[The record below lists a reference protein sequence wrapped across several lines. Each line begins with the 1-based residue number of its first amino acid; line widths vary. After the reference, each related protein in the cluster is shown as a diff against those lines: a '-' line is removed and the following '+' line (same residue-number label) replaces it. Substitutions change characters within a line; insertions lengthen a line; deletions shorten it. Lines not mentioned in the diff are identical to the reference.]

1 MYIQIRKYRLMS
13 GSAENI
19 STEAAKS
26 FLPEIKKIHGFI
38 DYRII
43 DTQDGNL
50 MSISVFLDKSG
61 VEASNRKALAWH
73 RQHFSSQMIGPQEV
87 IEGKVLVDA
96 NGLLKKAKAA

>member
-19 STEAAKS
+19 SKEAAKS
-26 FLPEIKKIHGFI
+26 FLPEIKQIHGFV

-43 DTQDGNL
+43 DTQDGSL
-50 MSISVFLDKSG
+50 LSISIFQDKTG

-73 RQHFSSQMIGPQEV
+73 RQHFSSQMVGPQEV
-87 IEGKVLVDA
+87 VEGKVLVDA
-96 NGLLKKAKAA
+96 SGFLKKAKAA